1 MAEILTFKSKL
12 LREGDPWQVDLSQ
25 FYVSLEV
32 DQKLYQRDLQN
43 FLRRFA
49 VTEDAGDVGP
59 QDMVTLTRTSENQR
73 FNKPHMTIRVGLGL
87 FSRELEQQILGWKKG
102 QSGTVTVKSQP
113 VGVTVESIRR
123 ERLPE
128 VDDALAAR
136 CGIPGI
142 HTAEDIHTYCKG
154 KQLEEALEEPADE
167 AFAHLVR
174 EVFAA
179 SEFALDP
186 EETAIS
192 RERMA
197 EEMKDNSIFSL
208 PEDTFLEQFGCSK
221 EDMLE
226 QMRDSGEAVL
236 KSALLG
242 QAMLER
248 AGKLVTSD
256 DYEAYL
262 ARFLG
267 AGDRALEQVRQ
278 EKPVLYYLLD
288 TYGDYFMNEMEELA
302 LRRLEAAAV

>member
-1 MAEILTFKSKL
+1 MAEILTLKSRL
-12 LREGDPWQVDLSQ
+12 LREADPWQVDLSS

-32 DQKLYQRDLQN
+32 DQQLYQRDLQN

-49 VTEDAGDVGP
+49 VTEDAADVAA
-59 QDMVTLTRTSENQR
+59 QDMVTLRCVSENKR
-73 FNKPHMTIRVGLGL
+73 FNKDHITIRVGLGL
-87 FSRELEQQILGWKKG
+87 FSRELENQLLGWKKG
-102 QSGTVTVKSQP
+102 QRGTVTVKEQP
-113 VGVTVESIRR
+113 VEVTVESIRR
-123 ERLPE
+123 ETLPE

-136 CGIPGI
+136 CGISGI
-142 HTAEDIHTYCKG
+142 HTAEDIHAYCKG

-167 AFAHLVR
+167 AFTHLMR
-174 EVFAA
+174 EVCAA

-197 EEMKDNSIFSL
+197 EEMKHNSIFSL

-221 EDMLE
+221 EDMME
-226 QMRDSGEAVL
+226 QMRNSGEAVL

-248 AGKLVTSD
+248 AGKLATSD

-262 ARFLG
+262 ARFLA
-267 AGDRALEQVRQ
+267 AGDKTLEQLRK
-278 EKPVLYYLLD
+278 EKPILNYLVD
-288 TYGDYFMNEMEELA
+288 TYSDYFMNEMEELA

>member
-1 MAEILTFKSKL
+1 MAEILTLKSKL
-12 LREGDPWQVDLSQ
+12 LREADPWQVDLSS

-32 DQKLYQRDLQN
+32 DQQLYERDLQN

-49 VTEDAGDVGP
+49 VTEDAGEVAS
-59 QDMVTLTRTSENQR
+59 QDMVTLRCVSENKR
-73 FNKPHMTIRVGLGL
+73 FNKDHITIRVGLGL
-87 FSRELEQQILGWKKG
+87 FSRELENQLLGWKKG
-102 QSGTVTVKSQP
+102 QRGTVTVKEQP
-113 VGVTVESIRR
+113 VEVTVESIRR
-123 ERLPE
+123 EVLPE

-142 HTAEDIHTYCKG
+142 HTAEDIHAYCKG
-154 KQLEEALEEPADE
+154 KQFEEALEEPADE
-167 AFAHLVR
+167 AFAHLMR
-174 EVFAA
+174 EVCAA

-197 EEMKDNSIFSL
+197 EEMKHNSIFDL

-221 EDMLE
+221 EDMME
-226 QMRDSGEAVL
+226 QMRNSGEAVL

-248 AGKLVTSD
+248 AGKLATSD

-262 ARFLG
+262 TRFLA
-267 AGDRALEQVRQ
+267 AGDKTLEQLRK
-278 EKPVLYYLLD
+278 EKPILNYLLD
-288 TYGDYFMNEMEELA
+288 TYSDYFMNEMEELA